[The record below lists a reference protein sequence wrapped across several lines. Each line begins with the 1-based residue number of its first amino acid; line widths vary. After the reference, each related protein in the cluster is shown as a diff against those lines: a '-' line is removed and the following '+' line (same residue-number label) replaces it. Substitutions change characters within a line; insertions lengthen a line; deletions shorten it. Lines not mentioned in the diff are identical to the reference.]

1 MTLGVGSETGRLRE
15 VIVHRPGIELE
26 RLTPSNMG
34 ELLFDDVPFAK
45 AARSEHDGFT
55 TALREAGVRVH
66 LFSDLLA
73 ETLTVLEAKT
83 AVLEAVVDE
92 RACGPVAAAPL
103 SEMLAAMDATELT
116 AVLIGGITKREVV
129 DRVAVPGSLW
139 LADLDDG
146 DFVLPPLPNHLY
158 SRDASAWIYG
168 GVAIN
173 SMRKRARKRE
183 TISYEA
189 VYRWHP
195 RFAAAGFAHWSAGGE
210 SGIATTEGGD
220 IFVLGNGAVMI
231 GMSER
236 TTPAGVERLTRTLM
250 TAGAAERVLALR
262 MPERRSF
269 MHLDTVMTMVDER
282 TFLCYG
288 GLDPLPS
295 YLITPGSQSGELSIT
310 DYPAAQMHSAMAE
323 ALGRKRMR
331 VLVPDQDPYAAE
343 REQWHDGLNV
353 LAVAPGA
360 VIAYARNTG
369 ANTLL
374 AEHGIDVIPIA
385 GTELGRGRG
394 GPRCMSCP
402 ILRDPA

>member
-1 MTLGVGSETGRLRE
+1 
-15 VIVHRPGIELE
+15 
-26 RLTPSNMG
+26 
-34 ELLFDDVPFAK
+34 
-45 AARSEHDGFT
+45 
-55 TALREAGVRVH
+55 
-66 LFSDLLA
+66 
-73 ETLTVLEAKT
+73 
-83 AVLEAVVDE
+83 
-92 RACGPVAAAPL
+92 
-103 SEMLAAMDATELT
+103 
-116 AVLIGGITKREVV
+116 
-129 DRVAVPGSLW
+129 
-139 LADLDDG
+139 
-146 DFVLPPLPNHLY
+146 
-158 SRDASAWIYG
+158 
-168 GVAIN
+168 
-173 SMRKRARKRE
+173 
-183 TISYEA
+183 
-189 VYRWHP
+189 
-195 RFAAAGFAHWSAGGE
+195 
-210 SGIATTEGGD
+210 
-220 IFVLGNGAVMI
+220 MI

-323 ALGRKRMR
+323 ALGRERMR

-369 ANTLL
+369 AKTLL

-402 ILRDPA
+402 ILRDPPDQYRHSQPAV